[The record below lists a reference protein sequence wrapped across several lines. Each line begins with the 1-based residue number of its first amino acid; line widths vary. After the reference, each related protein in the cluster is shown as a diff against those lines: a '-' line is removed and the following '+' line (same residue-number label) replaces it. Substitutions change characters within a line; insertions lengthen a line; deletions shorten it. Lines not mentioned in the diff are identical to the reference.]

1 MGSIFKSLSI
11 TALVTL
17 IVSTLL
23 WSIGYP
29 FYTVF
34 IFTFIGQLMFFYMFN
49 TVLQYIVMLKNK
61 KLENNRIKEFT
72 MQGVDLNCAHCSSTN
87 LAPLRFDQDNI
98 FSCLNCGKDNSVY
111 INITVAQ
118 SSSPLEINSLTTQA
132 IIKEKE
138 AALDS
143 LQDQH
148 ER

>member
-11 TALVTL
+11 TTLVTL
-17 IVSTLL
+17 TVSALM

-34 IFTFIGQLMFFYMFN
+34 VFTFIGQLMFFYMFN
-49 TVLQYIVMLKNK
+49 TVLRYVIMLKNK

-72 MQGVDLNCAHCSSTN
+72 LQGVELHCAHCNSSN
-87 LAPLRFDQDNI
+87 LTPLRFDQDNI
-98 FSCLNCGKDNSVY
+98 FSCLNCEKGNSVY

-118 SSSPLEINSLTTQA
+118 SSSPLDINSLTTQA

-138 AALDS
+138 SALDS
-143 LQDQH
+143 LST
-148 ER
+148 

>member
-11 TALVTL
+11 TTLVTL
-17 IVSTLL
+17 TVSTLM

-34 IFTFIGQLMFFYMFN
+34 VFTFIGQLMFFYMFN
-49 TVLQYIVMLKNK
+49 TILRYVIMLKNK

-72 MQGVDLNCAHCSSTN
+72 LQGVELDCAHCSSSN
-87 LAPLRFDQDNI
+87 LTPLRFDQDNI
-98 FSCLNCGKDNSVY
+98 FSCLNGAKDNSVY

-118 SSSPLEINSLTTQA
+118 SSSPLDISSLTTQA

-138 AALDS
+138 TALDS
-143 LQDQH
+143 LEGQH
-148 ER
+148 E